1 MTPPPGALPN
11 NALRPTADEALAA
24 WRDLIL
30 ANREQIERLRE
41 DERRSDFYAR
51 RAPQF
56 QPGAI
61 ESPELE
67 FVRALA
73 QPGDTL
79 LDIGAGGGRFAVPLA
94 PHFASVAAVEP
105 SPAMRETL
113 AAAAAD
119 RGVTN
124 ISVHDLRWPAS
135 DGTALPSGDVSLV
148 AHVLYD
154 IDGLGPFL
162 DALEAQT
169 RRTCVVLLGDRA
181 PSTAVE
187 RAWRGVH
194 HEPLHALPAL
204 REFLAVLGA
213 RQRRFDVRTFDAR
226 GGGAEPLPF
235 DQAHAMARRLCW
247 LAEGSEKDVRLGA
260 LLREHFGTADGT
272 IALPP
277 RLAFTALVTWLP
289 PAA

>member
-11 NALRPTADEALAA
+11 NALRPTAEQALSA

-41 DERRSDFYAR
+41 DERRTDFYAG

-56 QPGAI
+56 QPGAM
-61 ESPELE
+61 ESSELE
-67 FVRALA
+67 FLRGLA
-73 QPGDTL
+73 RPGDTL
-79 LDIGAGGGRFAVPLA
+79 LDVGAGGGRFAVPLA
-94 PHFASVAAVEP
+94 AHFASVAAVEP

-113 AAAAAD
+113 AASAAD

-124 ISVHDLRWPAS
+124 IAVYDARWPAPT
-135 DGTALPSGDVSLV
+135 DAALPSGDVSLV

-154 IDGLGPFL
+154 IDGIGPFL
-162 DALEAQT
+162 DALEAHT
-169 RRTCVVLLGDRA
+169 RRTCVVILGDRA

-187 RAWRGVH
+187 LAWVGVH
-194 HEPLHALPAL
+194 REPLHALPAL

-213 RQRRFDVRTFDAR
+213 RGRRFDVRTFDAR
-226 GGGAEPLPF
+226 GGGPEPLPF

-247 LAEGSEKDVRLGA
+247 LAEGSAKDVRLGE
-260 LLREHFGTADGT
+260 LLRTHFAAADGL

-277 RLAFTALVTWLP
+277 RLAFTALVTWSP

>member
-1 MTPPPGALPN
+1 MAAAPP
-11 NALRPTADEALAA
+11 NALRPSADEALTA

-41 DERRSDFYAR
+41 DERRTDFYAG

-56 QPGAI
+56 QPGAMQ
-61 ESPELE
+61 SAELPYLLS
-67 FVRALA
+67 LA
-73 QPGDTL
+73 QPGDRL
-79 LDIGAGGGRFAVPLA
+79 LDVGAGGGRFSVPLA
-94 PHFASVAAVEP
+94 AHFAAVAAVEP

-113 AAAAAD
+113 TASAAEHG
-119 RGVTN
+119 RTN
-124 ISVHDLRWPAS
+124 ITVHDMRWPAP
-135 DGTALPSGDVSLV
+135 DGAALPSGDVSLV

-169 RRTCVVLLGDRA
+169 RRTCVVILGDRA

-187 RAWRGVH
+187 VAWTRVH
-194 HEPLHALPAL
+194 EEPLHALPAL

-213 RQRRFDVRTFDAR
+213 RGRRFEVQTFDTR
-226 GGGAEPLPF
+226 GGGGEPLPF
-235 DQAHAMARRLCW
+235 DQAYAMARRMCW

-260 LLREHFGTADGT
+260 LLREHFGTPDGL

-277 RLAFTALVTWLP
+277 RLNFTAPVTWSP
-289 PAA
+289 PGA